1 MNVRPPAWDK
11 YEAVILLEGM
21 IDIKQH
27 DMPRNIVVE
36 RVSQDLR
43 KMARN
48 RGIEIDELFRNV
60 NGIAFQLQSMESA
73 YCGYTVFKPASKL
86 FTEIAGVYKTD
97 HTSYELL
104 LKEAK
109 KMIAGSSSVE
119 SLFFEYLA
127 SKVTPAQL
135 SALYPCYSEI
145 EIFCTKAK
153 VLQKPLFET
162 TERDVIQNVQRTI
175 EQNKIFRV
183 THRKQYDRILS
194 AGRYYFDFV
203 YEGSFLKKESFAV
216 EEKETKGSAC
226 PEVKTTL
233 TRIDEKQMVEHNSV
247 DADAVH
253 TLSFSSA
260 NNLAYTKP
268 VRFVFFG
275 EEKEF
280 EPNWTALYVC
290 FVSSMI
296 EKYPHKFRVGMSF
309 SKNVGKRIELT
320 EKDNSSFMIAP
331 KFIPQTDYVLET
343 NISAS
348 DIAAKI
354 RFILDWC
361 GADYEDVLIDY
372 EKRKRSSERSTLKT
386 HIAHIADD
394 KTCAV
399 EIVNSAAFMCYL
411 RDELKMAEA
420 TCRSYSSAIN
430 NCETFANEHGF
441 SPWKLYTGDK
451 AAAQATIAQL
461 LEDDGFLEYN
471 AKQHNRFR
479 AALSKFVLFIGAAQ
493 ITVPSKLPKSAE
505 QKTEENTQIEE
516 YASVLKENFGKG
528 FRMESSLEIR
538 RFRKYYSAI
547 NGKELE
553 DPDELITQ
561 NISKI
566 CLLYDGK
573 AYLPDIM
580 LREDLKKSLLRYI
593 DESFACGKEAVYFQA
608 LYNKFSEDFL
618 DSHIHDAD
626 MLRAY
631 LMHLDLKNVFFNRNF
646 IAQNANVEIDP
657 LTEVRDCLREHA
669 RPMAYEEIFSEL
681 SHLPAS
687 KIKFILASNSE
698 FISNGQGTYFH
709 ESAVS
714 LSTEELEDIA
724 AIITYSIEEKEF
736 VGGNELY
743 DAIKAKYPYIIE
755 NNNFC
760 SVYGFRDAL
769 KYKLGNR
776 FSFKGNIISRT
787 GQELS
792 MADVF
797 SNYAKKHDRFS
808 LGELQ
813 SLASELATVIY
824 FEQIYENSLRISK
837 EEFVSKNQ
845 ARFAIAETDA
855 ALDRVCAGNYISIQ
869 DITNFGT
876 FPYAG
881 FPWNSFLLE
890 HYVAEYS
897 QKYMLLHSSYNGTEC
912 AGAIVK
918 RGAGL
923 ETFDDFIV
931 DLLANSNIELN
942 KASALQL
949 LSDRGY
955 LARRRYSNIESLL
968 IQANAQRNRKDT
980 D

>member
-21 IDIKQH
+21 LDIKQH

-43 KMARN
+43 KMAHN
-48 RGIEIDELFRNV
+48 RGLEIDELFRNV
-60 NGIAFQLQSMESA
+60 NGITFQLQSMESA

-86 FTEIAGVYKTD
+86 FSEIAMLYKTD
-97 HTSYELL
+97 HANYEMLL
-104 LKEAK
+104 TEAK
-109 KMIAGSSSVE
+109 KMIAGRRSVE

-127 SKVTPAQL
+127 SKATPAQL

-145 EIFCTKAK
+145 ETFCTKAK

-183 THRKQYDRILS
+183 THRKQYDKILS

-203 YEGSFLKKESFAV
+203 YEGSFLKKDSVAV
-216 EEKETKGSAC
+216 DGI
-226 PEVKTTL
+226 EVKAPADSEIKNTL
-233 TRIDEKQMVEHNSV
+233 ASIDEKQKVENNSA

-253 TLSFSSA
+253 TLTFSST
-260 NNLAYTKP
+260 NDLAYTKP

-331 KFIPQTDYVLET
+331 KFIPRTDYALET

-348 DIAAKI
+348 DIVAKI

-361 GADYEDVLIDY
+361 GADYEDVLIGY
-372 EKRKRSSERSTLKT
+372 EKKERSTRRSALKT
-386 HIAHIADD
+386 NTVDSKVH
-394 KTCAV
+394 TT
-399 EIVNSAAFMCYL
+399 EIVNSAAFVCYL

-430 NCETFANEHGF
+430 NCETFAKKHGI
-441 SPWKLYTGDK
+441 SPWKLYTDDK
-451 AAAQATIAQL
+451 AAAQATITHL
-461 LEDDGFLEYN
+461 LKDEGFLEYN

-479 AALSKFVLFIGAAQ
+479 AALSKFALFIGSDP
-493 ITVPSKLPKSAE
+493 ITMPAVPSKATE
-505 QKTEENTQIEE
+505 QKTVENVRIEE

-553 DPDELITQ
+553 DSDELITQ

-580 LREDLKKSLLRYI
+580 LSEDLKESLLRYI
-593 DESFACGKEAVYFQA
+593 DESFNSGKETVYFQA
-608 LYNKFSEDFL
+608 LYNKFPEDFL

-631 LMHLDLKNVFFNRNF
+631 LMHLGLKNVFFSRNF
-646 IAQNANVEIDP
+646 IAQKANVEIDP

-714 LSTEELEDIA
+714 LSAEELEDIA

-755 NNNFC
+755 NNSFC

-808 LGELQ
+808 LGEIQ

-869 DITNFGT
+869 DVTNFGT

-897 QKYMLLHSSYNGTEC
+897 QKYMLLHSSYNATEC

-918 RGAGL
+918 RGAGV

>member
-11 YEAVILLEGM
+11 YEAAILLEGM
-21 IDIKQH
+21 LDIKHH
-27 DMPRNIVVE
+27 DTPRNIVVN

-43 KMARN
+43 KMAQN
-48 RGIEIDELFRNV
+48 RGLEIDELFRNV
-60 NGIAFQLQSMESA
+60 NGITFQLQSMESA
-73 YCGYTVFKPASKL
+73 YYGYTVFKPASKL
-86 FTEIAGVYKTD
+86 FSEIAGLYKTD
-97 HTSYELL
+97 HTNYEMLL
-104 LKEAK
+104 REAK
-109 KMIAGSSSVE
+109 KMIAGRHSVE

-145 EIFCTKAK
+145 EAFCTKAK

-183 THRKQYDRILS
+183 THRKQYDKILS

-203 YEGSFLKKESFAV
+203 YEGSFLKKDSVAIDRTDA
-216 EEKETKGSAC
+216 KAPAC
-226 PEVKTTL
+226 PERKNTL
-233 TRIDEKQMVEHNSV
+233 ARTDEKQTVEHNSV

-268 VRFVFFG
+268 VRFIFFG

-280 EPNWTALYVC
+280 ESNWTALYVC

-309 SKNVGKRIELT
+309 SKNIGKRIELT
-320 EKDNSSFMIAP
+320 ERDNSSFMIAP
-331 KFIPQTDYVLET
+331 KFIPRSDYALET

-348 DIAAKI
+348 DIAAKM

-361 GADYEDVLIDY
+361 GAGYEDVLIGY

-386 HIAHIADD
+386 HIADD
-394 KTCAV
+394 KTCAA
-399 EIVNSAAFMCYL
+399 EIVNSAAFTCYL

-430 NCETFANEHGF
+430 NCETFAKEHGI
-441 SPWKLYTGDK
+441 SPWKLYTDDK
-451 AAAQATIAQL
+451 AAAQAAITL
-461 LEDDGFLEYN
+461 LLKDESFLEYN
-471 AKQHNRFR
+471 SKQHNRFR
-479 AALSKFVLFIGAAQ
+479 AALSKFVLFIGSDP
-493 ITVPSKLPKSAE
+493 ITMPDMPSKGPE
-505 QKTEENTQIEE
+505 QKAEDDTQIEE

-547 NGKELE
+547 NGTELE
-553 DPDELITQ
+553 DSDELITQ

-580 LREDLKKSLLRYI
+580 LSEDLKKSLLRYI
-593 DESFACGKEAVYFQA
+593 DESFNSGKETVYFQA
-608 LYNKFSEDFL
+608 LYNKFSEGFL

-631 LMHLDLKNVFFNRNF
+631 LMHLGPKNVFFSRNF
-646 IAQNANVEIDP
+646 IAKKANVEIDP
-657 LTEVRDCLREHA
+657 LTEVRDCLREYA

-714 LSTEELEDIA
+714 LSDEELEDIA

-755 NNNFC
+755 NNGFC

-824 FEQIYENSLRISK
+824 FEQIYENSLRISR
-837 EEFVSKNQ
+837 EEFVAKNQ
-845 ARFAIAETDA
+845 AQFAVAETDA

-918 RGAGL
+918 RAAGL

>member
-296 EKYPHKFRVGMSF
+296 EKYPHKFRV
-309 SKNVGKRIELT
+309 
-320 EKDNSSFMIAP
+320 
-331 KFIPQTDYVLET
+331 
-343 NISAS
+343 
-348 DIAAKI
+348 
-354 RFILDWC
+354 C
-361 GADYEDVLIDY
+361 
-372 EKRKRSSERSTLKT
+372 
-386 HIAHIADD
+386 
-394 KTCAV
+394 
-399 EIVNSAAFMCYL
+399 
-411 RDELKMAEA
+411 
-420 TCRSYSSAIN
+420 
-430 NCETFANEHGF
+430 
-441 SPWKLYTGDK
+441 
-451 AAAQATIAQL
+451 
-461 LEDDGFLEYN
+461 
-471 AKQHNRFR
+471 
-479 AALSKFVLFIGAAQ
+479 
-493 ITVPSKLPKSAE
+493 
-505 QKTEENTQIEE
+505 
-516 YASVLKENFGKG
+516 
-528 FRMESSLEIR
+528 
-538 RFRKYYSAI
+538 
-547 NGKELE
+547 
-553 DPDELITQ
+553 
-561 NISKI
+561 
-566 CLLYDGK
+566 CL
-573 AYLPDIM
+573 
-580 LREDLKKSLLRYI
+580 
-593 DESFACGKEAVYFQA
+593 Q
-608 LYNKFSEDFL
+608 
-618 DSHIHDAD
+618 
-626 MLRAY
+626 
-631 LMHLDLKNVFFNRNF
+631 
-646 IAQNANVEIDP
+646 Q
-657 LTEVRDCLREHA
+657 
-669 RPMAYEEIFSEL
+669 
-681 SHLPAS
+681 
-687 KIKFILASNSE
+687 
-698 FISNGQGTYFH
+698 
-709 ESAVS
+709 
-714 LSTEELEDIA
+714 
-724 AIITYSIEEKEF
+724 
-736 VGGNELY
+736 
-743 DAIKAKYPYIIE
+743 
-755 NNNFC
+755 
-760 SVYGFRDAL
+760 
-769 KYKLGNR
+769 
-776 FSFKGNIISRT
+776 
-787 GQELS
+787 
-792 MADVF
+792 
-797 SNYAKKHDRFS
+797 
-808 LGELQ
+808 
-813 SLASELATVIY
+813 
-824 FEQIYENSLRISK
+824 
-837 EEFVSKNQ
+837 
-845 ARFAIAETDA
+845 
-855 ALDRVCAGNYISIQ
+855 
-869 DITNFGT
+869 
-876 FPYAG
+876 
-881 FPWNSFLLE
+881 
-890 HYVAEYS
+890 
-897 QKYMLLHSSYNGTEC
+897 
-912 AGAIVK
+912 
-918 RGAGL
+918 
-923 ETFDDFIV
+923 
-931 DLLANSNIELN
+931 
-942 KASALQL
+942 
-949 LSDRGY
+949 
-955 LARRRYSNIESLL
+955 
-968 IQANAQRNRKDT
+968 
-980 D
+980 